1 MSTKAL
7 RRRMLALGL
16 KPKPKTWERERRE
29 LVIVAC
35 TGFVILFSL
44 GAIIFLIPL
53 LTRPT

>member
-1 MSTKAL
+1 
-7 RRRMLALGL
+7 MLALGL

-44 GAIIFLIPL
+44 GAIIFLVPL
-53 LTRPT
+53 LTIPA

>member
-16 KPKPKTWERERRE
+16 KPKRKTWERERRE

-44 GAIIFLIPL
+44 AAIIFLVPLWTIPA
-53 LTRPT
+53 

>member
-16 KPKPKTWERERRE
+16 KPKPNTWERERRE
-29 LVIVAC
+29 LMIVAC

-44 GAIIFLIPL
+44 AAILFLLPL
-53 LTRPT
+53 LTIPT